1 MLFKDI
7 KQNYPVYILDKQDLS
22 VIQGKAT
29 SVSFPRMDM
38 NPKIG
43 KTEMV
48 VDVTI
53 EVNGKTG
60 TYTIPENLSVT
71 YAGNLV
77 LSTDK
82 QGLSGEIEAMKNNA
96 EQILASVDRQK
107 EILNKASSLLAE
119 LNPVYR
125 EKQETE
131 KRFGVIEAQVSE
143 VKKSVD
149 EIKDLVTSFL
159 KEFKS

>member
-71 YAGNLV
+71 YAGNLA

-107 EILNKASSLLAE
+107 EILSKTSSLLAE

-131 KRFGVIEAQVSE
+131 KRFGVIETQVSE

>member
-82 QGLSGEIEAMKNNA
+82 QGLSGEIESMKNNA

-131 KRFGVIEAQVSE
+131 KRFGVIETQVSE

>member
-60 TYTIPENLSVT
+60 TYTIPEGLSVT

-96 EQILASVDRQK
+96 EQILASVDKQK
-107 EILNKASSLLAE
+107 EILEKSSSLLAE
-119 LNPVYR
+119 LNPVYK

-131 KRFGVIEAQVSE
+131 KRFGSIETQVSD

-149 EIKDLVTSFL
+149 EIKSLVSSLL
-159 KEFKS
+159 KELKS

>member
-131 KRFGVIEAQVSE
+131 KRFGVIETQVSE

>member
-119 LNPVYR
+119 LNPVYK

-131 KRFGVIEAQVSE
+131 KRFGVIETQVSE

>member
-7 KQNYPVYILDKQDLS
+7 KQNYPVYILDKQDFS

-131 KRFGVIEAQVSE
+131 KRFGVIETQVSE

>member
-60 TYTIPENLSVT
+60 TYAIPENLSVT

-107 EILNKASSLLAE
+107 EILNKTSSLLAE

-131 KRFGVIEAQVSE
+131 KRFGVIETQVSE